1 MVAINDYFQ
10 RADINLSFIYAGRKI
25 KKIIKNIK
33 NLLRNVKFWLH
44 KKEFKN
50 FYRNMIIEKYK
61 NKFGTF

>member
-44 KKEFKN
+44 
-50 FYRNMIIEKYK
+50 
-61 NKFGTF
+61 